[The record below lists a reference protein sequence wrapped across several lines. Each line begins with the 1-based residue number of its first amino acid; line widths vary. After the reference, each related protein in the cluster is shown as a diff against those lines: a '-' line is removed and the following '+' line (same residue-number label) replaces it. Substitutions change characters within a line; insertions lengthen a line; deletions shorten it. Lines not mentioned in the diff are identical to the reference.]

1 LEGIKMIDITAYLM
15 MAAAAASGCD
25 CRSGSWDKVV
35 ENTEAL
41 VVHQQPLKVPR
52 DPLGSKYPEACVRIG
67 FQIDGSGRP
76 IDVRIDR
83 SSENRSLDVAASETL
98 TKYRFEVPSNEAAT
112 PFALVFVS
120 PSSESP

>member
-1 LEGIKMIDITAYLM
+1 MIDITAYLM
-15 MAAAAASGCD
+15 MATAAASGSD

-35 ENTEAL
+35 ENTEAR

-52 DPLGSKYPEACVRIG
+52 DPLGSKYPDACVRIG
-67 FQIDGSGRP
+67 FRIDGSGRP

-83 SSENRSLDVAASETL
+83 SSENRSLDVAARETL
-98 TKYRFEVPSNEAAT
+98 KKYRFEVPSNEAAT